1 METWGTQ
8 RLSGTWDKYSDT
20 KIFIILHKLL
30 WALDVYL
37 NRIFTLGP
45 REQGWLDEYE
55 EVPLVS
61 VKDLIS
67 NLEAVRNSLGPEIA
81 EKRSMGF

>member
-1 METWGTQ
+1 M
-8 RLSGTWDKYSDT
+8 
-20 KIFIILHKLL
+20 
-30 WALDVYL
+30 
-37 NRIFTLGP
+37 
-45 REQGWLDEYE
+45 DEYE

-67 NLEAVRNSLGPEIA
+67 NLEAVRNSLGPETA